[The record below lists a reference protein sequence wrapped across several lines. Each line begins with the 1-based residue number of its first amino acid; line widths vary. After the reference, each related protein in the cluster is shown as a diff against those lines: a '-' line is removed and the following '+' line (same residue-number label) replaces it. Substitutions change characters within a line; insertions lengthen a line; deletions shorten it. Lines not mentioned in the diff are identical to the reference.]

1 MAVSKRLR
9 YEILRR
15 DRYTC
20 RYCGASAP
28 DAPMRVDHV
37 TPVAL
42 GGTDHPS
49 NLVAACE
56 PCNSGKA
63 SMIEGFVEDVQ
74 GDLVPPSVEVL
85 TDEAERLWID
95 AYASVHSDR
104 EITLTQLDEVR
115 SGTRDMYRIGM
126 SADLIRRSATVA
138 GFKGDT
144 FICLTEISDPNWLA
158 VTSEAFRVWRSLWF
172 RSTGHES
179 WPGMED
185 VLLFEC
191 SVEQAIN
198 AGLDRLT
205 ILRAVTLTGR
215 ARGVYI
221 EDHLDPAVR
230 ERCGL

>member
-15 DRYTC
+15 DRFTC

-56 PCNSGKA
+56 PCNSGKT
-63 SMIEGFVEDVQ
+63 STIEGFVDAVQ
-74 GDLVPPSVEVL
+74 DDSVPPSLEVL
-85 TDEAERLWID
+85 TDEVERLWTE
-95 AYASVHSDR
+95 AYLSVYPSQ
-104 EITLTQLDEVR
+104 EITLRQLEEVR
-115 SGTRDMYRIGM
+115 SGVRDMRRLGM
-126 SADLIRRSATVA
+126 SSDLLRRSATVA
-138 GFKGDT
+138 GFKAET
-144 FICLTEISDPNWLA
+144 FICLAEISDPHWLA
-158 VTSEAFRVWRSLWF
+158 ITSEAFRVWRSLWF
-172 RSTGHES
+172 RSTNHTA
-179 WPGMED
+179 WPSMED
-185 VLLFEC
+185 VLLLEC

-205 ILRAVTLTGR
+205 ILRAVTLAGQ

-221 EDHLDPAVR
+221 EDYLDAAVR